1 LNAVDVQGYKI
12 QGYWYFDKR
21 LAELKYR
28 LIALAP
34 VASSAKR
41 LVDQTIGEQAVE
53 DKYEEIIKKQNDMPL
68 DAAQQLQ
75 KDAELKVYKKMGKP
89 DVLFW
94 VYYPAIRNILKLNPT
109 FNDRNSSKPINF
121 DDLLISRHFNAVV
134 YKEENVQGDRMIEKY
149 KPNDAMDQLLES
161 ERVKDKIRDFEH
173 DLWNY

>member
-1 LNAVDVQGYKI
+1 
-12 QGYWYFDKR
+12 
-21 LAELKYR
+21 
-28 LIALAP
+28 
-34 VASSAKR
+34 
-41 LVDQTIGEQAVE
+41 
-53 DKYEEIIKKQNDMPL
+53 
-68 DAAQQLQ
+68 
-75 KDAELKVYKKMGKP
+75 MGTP

-94 VYYPAIRNILKLNPT
+94 VYYPAIRNTLKLHPT

-149 KPNDAMDQLLES
+149 KPNNAMDQLLEA